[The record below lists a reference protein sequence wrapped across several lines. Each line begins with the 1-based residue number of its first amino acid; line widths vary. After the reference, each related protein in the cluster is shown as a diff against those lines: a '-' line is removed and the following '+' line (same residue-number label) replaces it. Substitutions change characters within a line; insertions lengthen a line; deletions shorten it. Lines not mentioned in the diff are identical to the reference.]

1 MLTENWM
8 MKLLSLVFAL
18 VLWFFVMGEQD
29 LEKGFAI
36 PVELSNLPE
45 ELIVSNEVPSLLD
58 VRISGPR
65 SVLMN
70 LDSGELAIDIDL
82 DGLSTGVTSY
92 KRLEERFNLSRNLKV
107 TRTSPS
113 IIEVRLERVR
123 AKRVPVK
130 VIVGDDPPDGFK
142 IVAVTAKPSH
152 VTVSGAGSEL
162 KLVNEV
168 LTDPVQI
175 PEVSEDIPEV
185 NENLVQTV
193 ALDYVG
199 KFTALKDA
207 KTVQVTVSLKPVKQS
222 K

>member
-36 PVELSNLPE
+36 PVELTNLPE
-45 ELIVSNEVPSLLD
+45 GLIVSNDVPSLLD

-70 LDSGELAIDIDL
+70 LEQSDLAIDIDL
-82 DGLSTGVTSY
+82 NGLSTGIASF
-92 KRLEERFNLSRNLKV
+92 KRLEERFNLSRNLKI

-130 VIVGDDPPDGFK
+130 VVLDDELPAGFE
-142 IVAVTAKPSH
+142 IDAITVKPSH
-152 VTVSGAGSEL
+152 VEISGSGSEL

-168 LTDPVQI
+168 PTDPIKVD
-175 PEVSEDIPEV
+175 EVTEDTV
-185 NENLVQTV
+185 LTV

-199 KFTALKDA
+199 KFTALRDE
-207 KTVQVTVSLKPVKQS
+207 KTVDVTISVKPVN
-222 K
+222 

>member
-1 MLTENWM
+1 

-45 ELIVSNEVPSLLD
+45 GLIVSNDVPSVLD

-65 SVLMN
+65 TVLMN
-70 LDSGELAIDIDL
+70 LEQSDLAVTIDL
-82 DGLSTGVTSY
+82 DGLSAGVTSY
-92 KRLEERFNLSRNLKV
+92 KRLEERFNLSRNLKI

-123 AKRVPVK
+123 GKRVPVK
-130 VIVGDDPPDGFK
+130 VVMDDKLSPGFEIAS
-142 IVAVTAKPSH
+142 IVATPSH

-162 KLVNEV
+162 KLVSEV
-168 LTDPVQI
+168 QTDPIKI
-175 PEVSEDIPEV
+175 PEAGVDYVQSVS
-185 NENLVQTV
+185 
-193 ALDYVG
+193 LDYSG
-199 KFTALKDA
+199 KFTALKDV
-207 KTVQVTVSLKPVKQS
+207 KTVDVSVSFKPVE
-222 K
+222 

>member
-1 MLTENWM
+1 M
-8 MKLLSLVFAL
+8 MKLLSLIFAL

-45 ELIVSNEVPSLLD
+45 GLIVSNEVPSLLD

-65 SVLMN
+65 SVLMS
-70 LDSGELAIDIDL
+70 LEQSDLAIDIDL
-82 DGLSTGVTSY
+82 DGLSTGVSSY
-92 KRLEERFNLSRNLKV
+92 KRLEERFNLSRNLKI

-113 IIEVRLERVR
+113 VIEVRLERVR

-130 VIVGDDPPDGFK
+130 VIVADDPPDGFK
-142 IVAVTAKPSH
+142 IIAVTAKPSH

-168 LTDPVQI
+168 LTDPVQFPEVSEEI
-175 PEVSEDIPEV
+175 PEVS
-185 NENLVQTV
+185 ENLVQTV
-193 ALDYVG
+193 PLDYVG
-199 KFTALKDA
+199 KFTTLKDD
-207 KTVQVTVSLKPVKQS
+207 KTVDVTVSLKPINQS

>member
-29 LEKGFAI
+29 LEKGFSV

-45 ELIVSNEVPSLLD
+45 GLIVSNDVPSQLD

-70 LDSGELAIDIDL
+70 LEQSDLAIDIDL
-82 DGLSTGVTSY
+82 DGLNSGVTSY
-92 KRLEERFNLSRNLKV
+92 KRLEERFNLSRNLKI

-130 VIVGDDPPDGFK
+130 IVMDDDPPSGFE
-142 IVAVTAKPSH
+142 IVAISVKPTH

-168 LTDPVQI
+168 PTDPVQI

-185 NENLVQTV
+185 SENFVQTV
-193 ALDYVG
+193 PLDYAG
-199 KFTALKDA
+199 KFTALKDD
-207 KTVQVTVSLKPVKQS
+207 KTVDVTVSLKPIE
-222 K
+222 

>member
-1 MLTENWM
+1 M
-8 MKLLSLVFAL
+8 MKLLSLIFAL

-45 ELIVSNEVPSLLD
+45 GLIVSNEVPSLLD

-65 SVLMN
+65 SVLMS
-70 LDSGELAIDIDL
+70 LEQSDLAIDIDL
-82 DGLSTGVTSY
+82 DGLSTGVSSY
-92 KRLEERFNLSRNLKV
+92 KRLEERFNLSRNLKI

-113 IIEVRLERVR
+113 VIEVRLERVR

-130 VIVGDDPPDGFK
+130 VIVDDDPPDGFK
-142 IVAVTAKPSH
+142 IIAVTAKPSH

-168 LTDPVQI
+168 LTDPVQFPEVSEEI
-175 PEVSEDIPEV
+175 PEVS
-185 NENLVQTV
+185 ENLVQTV
-193 ALDYVG
+193 PLDYVG
-199 KFTALKDA
+199 KFTTLKDD
-207 KTVQVTVSLKPVKQS
+207 KTVDVTVSLKPINQS

>member
-29 LEKGFAI
+29 LEKGYAV
-36 PVELSNLPE
+36 PVELSNVPE
-45 ELIVSNEVPSLLD
+45 GLIVSNDIPSLLD

-65 SVLMN
+65 TVLLN
-70 LDSGELAIDIDL
+70 LQQSDLTVNIDL
-82 DGLSTGVTSY
+82 KGLTPGVTSY

-113 IIEVRLERVR
+113 IIDVTLERIR

-130 VIVGDDPPDGFK
+130 IVLDGEPPGGFE
-142 IVAVTAKPSH
+142 IVAKTARPTH

-162 KLVNEV
+162 KNINEV
-168 LTDPVQI
+168 LTEPIKISEVREDFVQL
-175 PEVSEDIPEV
+175 VS
-185 NENLVQTV
+185 
-193 ALDYVG
+193 LDYVG
-199 KFTALKDA
+199 KFTALKDD
-207 KTVQVTVSLKPVKQS
+207 KSVDVSVTVKPIQQS
-222 K
+222 SKGK

>member
-45 ELIVSNEVPSLLD
+45 GLIVSNEVPSLLD

-185 NENLVQTV
+185 SENLVQTV
-193 ALDYVG
+193 ALDFVG

-207 KTVQVTVSLKPVKQS
+207 KTVEVTISLKPVKQS